1 MEIDMKT
8 PSNISSTGNI
18 SIKTFSTCI
27 IEENALMRAG
37 IKSLLSDSH
46 FEVFTETS
54 DAKAIHEDSYD
65 LIILGVNKT
74 AEELAETLTILKNVM
89 DHPHIVILS
98 DHLERGLLTTSF
110 SSGADGFLLK
120 SISSEALI
128 ASLDLVMSGEKVFP
142 TLIASVIASGDWEE
156 EEEHHENDS
165 HLSSRALEI
174 VYCVAEG
181 HSNKVIARKL
191 DITEATVKVHM
202 KAILRK
208 LNLENRTQVAIWA
221 VSNGIAPNNGSSTS
235 HHTTGHIPLRPAH

>member
-1 MEIDMKT
+1 MKT
-8 PSNISSTGNI
+8 PANTSATGNI

-46 FEVFTETS
+46 FKVFREIS
-54 DAKAIHEDSYD
+54 DAKDIHEDSYD
-65 LIILGVNKT
+65 LTILGIDKT
-74 AEELAETLTILKNVM
+74 AEEFAETLATLKNVM
-89 DHPHIVILS
+89 DHSHIVILS
-98 DHLERGLLTTSF
+98 DHLERDLLTTGF

-120 SISSEALI
+120 NISSEALI

-142 TLIASVIASGDWEE
+142 TLIASVITSGDWEE
-156 EEEHHENDS
+156 EEEHSENDS
-165 HLSSRALEI
+165 HLSPRALEI

-181 HSNKVIARKL
+181 LSNKVIARKL

-221 VSNGIAPNNGSSTS
+221 VSKGIAPSNTSSTHLPS
-235 HHTTGHIPLRPAH
+235 HPATGHIPLRPTH